1 MLNDLPKVT
10 KSHDRSHDSNVQ
22 ILMCLIMKF
31 MNFLILNAEW
41 SIFYIK
47 FYFPYFFHPFKWSDL
62 LNTSKSIVW
71 KKENVFFSFYLLS
84 LTMLFLI
91 LFLSCNTLMRKI
103 SLVLG
108 YIQVLNQTNLAQ
120 LKISITWSCWLFPF
134 PTPQTQGDNQLGSAN
149 LLHERKTSKWGMR
162 YQFPSCWVHK
172 SEVRN

>member
-1 MLNDLPKVT
+1 MTCPRLQNHMT
-10 KSHDRSHDSNVQ
+10 GSHDSNVQ

-47 FYFPYFFHPFKWSDL
+47 FYFPYFFNPFKWSDL

-71 KKENVFFSFYLLS
+71 KKENVLFSFYLLS

-134 PTPQTQGDNQLGSAN
+134 PTPQTQGDNQLTYCMRGRHPNEEWDTSFLAAGYIKVKWEIS
-149 LLHERKTSKWGMR
+149 LL
-162 YQFPSCWVHK
+162 P
-172 SEVRN
+172 